1 MVGDT
6 CMRSQAAGVRRITVY
21 RPSRAGYGWPMTT
34 SSSLF
39 DLSGRHALVTGG
51 GTGLGRAFA
60 LALAGAGARVTLAA
74 RRSEPLESTA
84 AAIRAAG
91 GRADCAALDVTDPA
105 RVGALF
111 ASLDAPVDVLVNNA
125 GAAADSMLLDIE
137 EAAWEQV
144 MDVNLKGAWLVAR
157 AAARAMIDTGRGGS
171 IINIASILGTAVQK
185 GTQPY
190 SAAKAALLHLTRG
203 MALEWSRY
211 GIRVNAIAP
220 GYYHTDM
227 AADFLDSDAGQRMV
241 KRIPARRLGEPGEL
255 SGALLLLASD
265 ASSYMTGSVITV
277 DGGLSLAVV

>member
-1 MVGDT
+1 
-6 CMRSQAAGVRRITVY
+6 
-21 RPSRAGYGWPMTT
+21 MTT
-34 SSSLF
+34 PSALF

-51 GTGLGRAFA
+51 GTGLGRTFA
-60 LALAGAGARVTLAA
+60 LALAGAGASVTLAA
-74 RRSEPLESTA
+74 RRSEPLEATA

-91 GRADCAALDVTDPA
+91 GRADCAALDVSDST
-105 RVGALF
+105 RVAELF
-111 ASLDAPVDVLVNNA
+111 ALLDTPVDILVNNA
-125 GAAADSMLLDIE
+125 GLAADRMLLDIDE
-137 EAAWEQV
+137 DAWAQV

-157 AAARAMIDTGRGGS
+157 AAAAAMIKTGRGGT
-171 IINIASILGTAVQK
+171 IINIASVLGTAVQK

-203 MALEWSRY
+203 MALEWSRH

-227 AADFLDSDAGQRMV
+227 AAGFLDSDAGQRMV
-241 KRIPARRLGEPGEL
+241 KRIPVRRLGDPEEL